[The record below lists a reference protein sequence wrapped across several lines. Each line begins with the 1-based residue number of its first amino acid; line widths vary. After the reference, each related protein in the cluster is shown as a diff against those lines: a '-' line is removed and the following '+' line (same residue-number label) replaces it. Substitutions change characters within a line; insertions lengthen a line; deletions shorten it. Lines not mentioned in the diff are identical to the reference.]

1 MKKKLIP
8 LIFIFLLIMAAGMVY
23 LFHHLCTPSFLYLSI
38 PLETPIPG
46 VVVTNS
52 YPDLCIPTQITK
64 IDNDYFIVDC
74 YHNQIL
80 TSSILD
86 KPLTEW
92 LVMTDQI
99 NQGHSIAGDGTV
111 YLADDTENNRI
122 LIFEKKDGIF
132 YLTQTFEEIGIRPHY
147 VVYDYDTSR
156 FYALSSMTGELYV
169 FFRPDKSSAVALEK
183 IMSIPELENIYVR
196 SFTIDGNNIYFV
208 SGNSSI
214 ICASKKDLTI
224 RETYPV
230 PDEIASMIQL
240 TKIQNYYYITV
251 STDLYGNQDYA
262 TILRVQDLAQL
273 SDGDWENIYDSFIG
287 GGTPYFISSFDGHY
301 YLTEHRIPEH
311 GVWQFDVYNDVL
323 SDIKV
328 LFP

>member
-1 MKKKLIP
+1 MKKKFIP
-8 LIFIFLLIMAAGMVY
+8 LIFISLLIMAAGMVY

-46 VVVTNS
+46 AVVTNS

-64 IDNDYFIVDC
+64 INNDYFIVDC

-183 IMSIPELENIYVR
+183 IMSIPKLENIYVR

-328 LFP
+328 IFP